1 MAPEQ
6 SINPMSMLVPYA
18 LIFAVF
24 YFLVIRPQKNKQK
37 EHEVML
43 SNLKKN
49 DEIATTGG
57 VHGTIVQTKELTFIV
72 RIDDNVKIEI
82 DKGAVG
88 RVIKKS

>member
-37 EHEVML
+37 EHEAML
-43 SNLKKN
+43 SSLKKN
-49 DEIATTGG
+49 DEIVTTGG
-57 VHGTIVQTKELTFIV
+57 VHGTIVQTKDLTFVV

-82 DKGAVG
+82 DKIAVG